1 MERLEDRKRK
11 ERRAARGDGQFRQ
24 RADGRWE
31 WRGRIGGRR
40 ISIYGLTESDCR
52 QKRDRR
58 RRELDLASAQDRST
72 VAGLMNEWLA
82 AVRPKV
88 RPRTYELYESIAR
101 LHIIPELGETRLGE
115 LTAARVEQLRDKKLR
130 AGLSPSTIM
139 HIRTVLKSALKRAL
153 KQGRVATNAAAL
165 SEPPQRKM
173 TRELRALTAEEA
185 DQFLSACSQSRFGPL
200 FSLAVATGLRR
211 GELCGLKW
219 TDIDWKKKTL
229 SVGRQVQRIPR
240 ADPIEIELPDGS
252 RQRIKSKLTE
262 TELKSRASRRTIPLS
277 AVALAA
283 LRRQQELQE
292 EDRAV
297 AGEKWADEGWVF
309 STHTGR
315 VLEPR
320 NVTRAFKA
328 AMKAAKLASL
338 GVRLHDLRRTFVA
351 LLKRSRVPLE
361 VARDL
366 LGHSSIVLTA
376 ETYGSVIPESMDKAV
391 AAVDR
396 LLKKVAK
403 KGDKNEQGEPA
414 ATGGVGTAAKRARSV
429 GR

>member
-1 MERLEDRKRK
+1 MERLKGRKTK

-24 RADGRWE
+24 RDDGRWE
-31 WRGRIGGRR
+31 WRGWIGGRR
-40 ISIYGLTESDCR
+40 ISVYGLTESDCR

-58 RRELDLASAQDRST
+58 RRELELAPAQDRGT
-72 VAGLMNEWLA
+72 VDGLMNEWLA
-82 AVRPKV
+82 AVRPRV
-88 RPRTYELYESIAR
+88 RPRTYELYELITR
-101 LHIIPELGETRLGE
+101 LHVIPELGETRLSE
-115 LTAARVEQLRDKKLR
+115 LTAARIEQLRDKKLK
-130 AGLSPSTIM
+130 AGLSSATVM
-139 HIRTVLKSALKRAL
+139 HIRIVLKSALKRAL

-185 DQFLSACSQSRFGPL
+185 DRFLGACSRSRFGPL

-229 SVGRQVQRIPR
+229 STRRQVQRVLL
-240 ADPIEIELPDGS
+240 ADPIDIELPDG
-252 RQRIKSKLTE
+252 RRRKIKSELKE
-262 TELKSRASRRTIPLS
+262 AELKSKASKRTIPLS

-297 AGEKWADEGWVF
+297 AGEKWADEAWVF
-309 STHTGR
+309 STHRGTA
-315 VLEPR
+315 LEPR
-320 NVTRAFKA
+320 NVTRAFNA
-328 AMKAAKLASL
+328 AIKTAKLASL
-338 GVRLHDLRRTFVA
+338 GVRLHDLRRSFVA
-351 LLKRSRVPLE
+351 LLKRSKVPLE

-376 ETYGSVIPESMDKAV
+376 ETYGSVIPASMDKAV

-396 LLKKVAK
+396 LMKKVAK
-403 KGDKNEQGEPA
+403 NGDKNKQG
-414 ATGGVGTAAKRARSV
+414 
-429 GR
+429 